1 MNRRE
6 AREQAFVLLFERSFQ
21 DCSIQEIID
30 NAVEGRALELDPFAL
45 WLASTAFDHLDE
57 LDQVIASYSKKWKL
71 SRLSRVVLAV
81 LRLSVCEITYLQD
94 IPASVSIN
102 EAVELAK
109 TFAGE
114 EEGAFVNGVLGSF
127 VRANPELQADPKQ

>member
-21 DCSIQEIID
+21 NCSIQEIVD
-30 NAVEGRALELDPFAL
+30 NAVEGRALELDPFSIE
-45 WLASTAFDHLDE
+45 LATAAFDHLDQ
-57 LDQVIASYSKKWKL
+57 LDQVIQTYSTNWKIN
-71 SRLSRVVLAV
+71 RLSKVVLAV
-81 LRLSVCEITYLQD
+81 LRLSICEMTYLKD

-109 TFAGE
+109 KFAGE

-127 VRANPELQADPKQ
+127 VRANSGSQE